1 MLCNICLID
10 KPEDKFQ
17 KYFHSTQNK
26 WRIRK
31 QCTECYYNRKNEKKR
46 RMVNE
51 PIIVQPDVP
60 ELQPDVPEL
69 QPDPIIDYSTNPDY
83 HLCKECNEYLPIL
96 TSFYIRADRKVNSN
110 TCKACIVEKER
121 IERLQHRQ
129 ESGGSEFVFAEPNR
143 YPDEFQK
150 ECTFNFMKIMGYLY
164 DEETGIW
171 TKPGWKE
178 IKDGQ
183 PYFPKI
189 TGKRRRG
196 KRLTKEDKEK
206 VAMLYNNGKSVTDI
220 AIEMGISD
228 TTIYRYVTVKTH

>member
-1 MLCNICLID
+1 MLCNLCAID

-31 QCTECYYNRKNEKKR
+31 QCTECYYKRKNEKKR
-46 RMVNE
+46 MIANY
-51 PIIVQPDVP
+51 INIVQPDLP
-60 ELQPDVPEL
+60 KL
-69 QPDPIIDYSTNPDY
+69 QPDPTIDYSTNPDY
-83 HLCKECNEYLPIL
+83 HLCKQCERYLPIA
-96 TSFYIRADRKVNSN
+96 TSFYLRADGKVNSHSCRN
-110 TCKACIVEKER
+110 CLIEKER
-121 IERLQHRQ
+121 QERLQYRQ
-129 ESGGSEFVFAEPNR
+129 DNGGSEFVFAEPNR
-143 YPDEFQK
+143 YPDEYQK

-189 TGKRRRG
+189 TNKRRRG

-206 VAMLYNNGKSVTDI
+206 VAMLYDNGKSVTDI
-220 AIEMGISD
+220 AMEMGLSD

>member
-10 KPEDKFQ
+10 KPEDKFL

-51 PIIVQPDVP
+51 PIITQPYVP
-60 ELQPDVPEL
+60 ELQPDH
-69 QPDPIIDYSTNPDY
+69 IIDYSTNPDY
-83 HLCKECNEYLPIL
+83 HLCKQCEKYLPIA
-96 TSFYIRADRKVNSN
+96 TSFYVKPDGKVNSHS
-110 TCKACIVEKER
+110 CKSCIVEKER
-121 IERLQHRQ
+121 EERLQQRQ
-129 ESGGSEFVFAEPNR
+129 ENGGSEFVFAEPNR

-150 ECTFNFMKIMGYLY
+150 ECTFKLMKIMGYLY

-178 IKDGQ
+178 IRDGQ

-189 TGKRRRG
+189 TTKRRRG
-196 KRLTKEDKEK
+196 KRLTQQDKQK
-206 VAMLYNNGKSVTDI
+206 IADLYNNGKSVGDI
-220 AIEMGISD
+220 AIEMKISD
-228 TTIYRYVTVKTH
+228 TTIYRYVSFKTH